1 MFSFWCLTKSSSE
14 VCENE
19 TDASHLALQL
29 GEGRAFESRVFQLA
43 FIILDNNNK
52 PTVCMRLSAVMNVHM
67 QTSKLDRLCISVS
80 IIHALNM
87 ILNILATVKIQKSLP
102 SAGCLKILY
111 WVTVTSVLFSR
122 KCQLVLLCCTWDE
135 KADQRSLSRID
146 PHTLYTQNL
155 LNLPHKPS
163 YNN

>member
-1 MFSFWCLTKSSSE
+1 
-14 VCENE
+14 
-19 TDASHLALQL
+19 
-29 GEGRAFESRVFQLA
+29 
-43 FIILDNNNK
+43 
-52 PTVCMRLSAVMNVHM
+52 MRLSAVMNVHM

-122 KCQLVLLCCTWDE
+122 KC
-135 KADQRSLSRID
+135 
-146 PHTLYTQNL
+146 
-155 LNLPHKPS
+155 
-163 YNN
+163 